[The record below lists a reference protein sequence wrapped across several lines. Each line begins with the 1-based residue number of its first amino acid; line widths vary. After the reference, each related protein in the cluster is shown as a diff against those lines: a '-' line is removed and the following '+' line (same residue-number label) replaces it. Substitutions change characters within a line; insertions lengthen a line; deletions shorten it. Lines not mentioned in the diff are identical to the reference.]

1 MTTLAHDAGVTPRA
15 AGGFALALASAAS
28 FGLSGGLARGLLDA
42 GWSPGAAVAV
52 RVLGAALALVV
63 PAVIALRGR
72 WGLLRTHARLLTAY
86 GLLAVA
92 LTQLA
97 YFSAV
102 RHMSVGVALLIE
114 YTAPVAVVGWLWLRR
129 GERPHRLTLVGGAV
143 ASAGLVL
150 VLDVLGGAAVS
161 PTGTLWALLAMI
173 GAASYFLLSAEHNE
187 LPPLV
192 LATGGLTIG
201 GIGLLAGGLIGIVPL
216 AATTRDVT
224 YAGTTVAW
232 WLPLLALALVT
243 AAVAYTTGILAARL
257 LGSRV
262 ASFTALTEVVFALLF
277 AWLLLGELPRWVQLV
292 GGLLILAGVVT
303 VRLGETAQLR
313 VRSRALGS
321 SGAGIGG
328 SRSPTTTP

>member
-1 MTTLAHDAGVTPRA
+1 MTTLAHDEAVTTRT
-15 AGGFALALASAAS
+15 AGGFAFALTSAAS
-28 FGLSGGLARGLLDA
+28 FGLSGALARGLLDA

-52 RVLGAALALVV
+52 RVLGAALALAV
-63 PAVIALRGR
+63 PAVVALRGR
-72 WGLLRTHARLLTAY
+72 WSLLRTHARLLTAY

-102 RHMSVGVALLIE
+102 QHMSVGVALLIE

-143 ASAGLVL
+143 ASVGLVL
-150 VLDVLGGAAVS
+150 VLDVVGGAAVS
-161 PTGTLWALLAMI
+161 LTGTAWALLAMV
-173 GAASYFLLSAEHNE
+173 GAASYFLLSADDNE

-201 GIGLLAGGLIGIVPL
+201 GVGLLVAGLVGIVPF
-216 AATTRDVT
+216 AATTRDVSYSGVT
-224 YAGTTVAW
+224 IAW
-232 WLPLLALALVT
+232 WLPLVALALVT

-262 ASFTALTEVVFALLF
+262 ASFTALSEVLFSLLF

-292 GGLLILAGVVT
+292 GGLLILAGVIT
-303 VRLGETAQLR
+303 VRVGESAQLR
-313 VRSRALGS
+313 VRNRALGS

-328 SRSPTTTP
+328 SLSPTTTP